1 MAPAKGKVSRGHGG
15 KSTSRGPRVFHGQ
28 NPLLPASPVRAS
40 SHSSN
45 PNSATQSVTQSQ
57 SRRPSQYPPSSQNPS
72 PSLQTTPAGSQQ
84 PPAARRKQKPQGRH
98 QHPSSSRQQQ
108 PPPQQQ
114 PPQQQPPQQQPPPP
128 QRQPPPQQQPPRQNP
143 PEQQN
148 LPMELN
154 DNSED
159 EYEEDVDEDNP
170 QEQNEDPNVDYQ
182 ELLDRL
188 LALLGREHLPLL
200 SPNRIP
206 GVETLWFNRHK
217 GKLSRVI
224 AGIFRRKFD
233 GPYFS
238 WKVTPIPIR
247 ERYFRSFARKY
258 NWDVG
263 ITELVRE
270 GFLVIAKKRLKGIV
284 SQAKQSGVQ
293 PPWIRDTLWA
303 EMWVYWNTEDAIE
316 RSENASQCRN
326 SDRGGLGVHKH
337 LAGQK
342 SFVQVHQEM
351 EEKLKRP
358 VSLGEVFMQ
367 THTRADGSFVDQKA
381 KEVAEAYAKDIED
394 RLSELDEEGPQN
406 SANSSEHST
415 DRMLNIDEKNEIF
428 LKERGRRVMRALLHQ
443 PLWSFKNSCGARYLN
458 TTLKMQDV
466 MRSTDEVIDLSYEPN
481 QDKPKI
487 PEVKDGPMT
496 RSKARRL
503 KEGFNKAVE
512 TLLTTMEL
520 GEMSRNIQES
530 TTLQESS
537 TAPDLD
543 LTEDFARLSLKEAPP
558 TETHCKFISL
568 AGAGAKNIKIS
579 TKNTS
584 ELQVTSKTS
593 NGSNKLQVGQEHK
606 LEGNHVE
613 TLEDLHL
620 LELKGLQE
628 EESIKEIKLDRP
640 DPDKTTS
647 ASSKLISSQNQR
659 SFHHLCGAIDP
670 LHIHLL
676 ISQERASEPACLIPH
691 RLQASS
697 L

>member
-1 MAPAKGKVSRGHGG
+1 MAPAKGKVSRGRGG

-57 SRRPSQYPPSSQNPS
+57 SRRPSQYPPSSQNPT
-72 PSLQTTPAGSQQ
+72 PSLQTTPAGSQQTPPGGSQQ
-84 PPAARRKQKPQGRH
+84 PPAARRKQKPQDRH
-98 QHPSSSRQQQ
+98 KQPSSSRQQQ

-188 LALLGREHLPLL
+188 LALPGREHLPLL

-316 RSENASQCRN
+316 RSENDSQCRN

-381 KEVAEAYAKDIED
+381 KEVAEAYAKGIED

-415 DRMLNIDEKNEIF
+415 DRMLSIDEKNEIF
-428 LKERGRRVMRALLHQ
+428 LKCTH
-443 PLWSFKNSCGARYLN
+443 K
-458 TTLKMQDV
+458 D
-466 MRSTDEVIDLSYEPN
+466 
-481 QDKPKI
+481 DKGTPY
-487 PEVKDGPMT
+487 GLG
-496 RSKARRL
+496 SL
-503 KEGFNKAVE
+503 VE
-512 TLLTTMEL
+512 TLNK
-520 GEMSRNIQES
+520 GKRKES
-530 TTLQESS
+530 YASSSTSTIVDLQEQLRRKISEHDAENARRDEEHRQSQSRISSLEKLVLFMKDKDPELAAFLSSAS
-537 TAPDLD
+537 TAPEQPIQATTTPTGILPTTTAATTQPAIPTAGT
-543 LTEDFARLSLKEAPP
+543 TEEAG
-558 TETHCKFISL
+558 L
-568 AGAGAKNIKIS
+568 AKR
-579 TKNTS
+579 
-584 ELQVTSKTS
+584 V
-593 NGSNKLQVGQEHK
+593 
-606 LEGNHVE
+606 
-613 TLEDLHL
+613 
-620 LELKGLQE
+620 
-628 EESIKEIKLDRP
+628 
-640 DPDKTTS
+640 
-647 ASSKLISSQNQR
+647 ASSTSPALSTSSN
-659 SFHHLCGAIDP
+659 L
-670 LHIHLL
+670 
-676 ISQERASEPACLIPH
+676 
-691 RLQASS
+691 
-697 L
+697 